1 MNITRENIDDLN
13 AIIRVE
19 IKKEDFED
27 KVTSV
32 LKDYKKK
39 SNLKGF
45 RPGNAPIGLIKK
57 LYGDAVMAEEVN
69 KLVSE
74 SLTEYIRSE
83 NLEILGEPLPSEQNT
98 LDMSGADA
106 LEFAF
111 EVGLTP
117 SFEIKLNEKTKLP
130 WYEITIDDKLRREF
144 LENYTRRYGKYE
156 EAETVE
162 EEDLV
167 KADISQLDEDGNIQ
181 ENGLSAQNSTMSI
194 AIIKDKDFK
203 KKVAGSRVGDEID
216 FNIDTAYPNDHEKSG
231 LLQVDKERAGEIT
244 GMFRVKITAINRF
257 SHAELNQELFDQVYG
272 EGVIAGE
279 EEFMKKLEE
288 EIRTNLN
295 RESDFKLNL
304 DARQLALD
312 KTKINLP
319 EEFLKR
325 WLAKANSEISAEDI
339 EKDFPRFL
347 EDLRWQIIKN
357 RIASENELKIEPE
370 ELMTEARNYTR
381 AQFRQ
386 YGLYYAADEQIDQF
400 AGEMLKRE
408 EDYRKIAEQVLEVK
422 VMNTIRDMV
431 KVETKKVTSE
441 EFNKIVTG

>member
-27 KVTSV
+27 KVNSV
-32 LKDYKKK
+32 LKDYRKK

-69 KLVSE
+69 KLISE
-74 SLTEYIRSE
+74 SLSEYIKSE
-83 NLEILGEPLPSEQNT
+83 KLEILGDPLPSEQNT
-98 LDMSGADA
+98 LEMSGSDTM
-106 LEFAF
+106 EFAF

-117 SFEIKLNEKTKLP
+117 SFEIKLTEKTKLP
-130 WYEITIDDKLRREF
+130 WYEITIDDKLRKEF

-156 EAETVE
+156 EAEKVE

-167 KADISQLDEDGNIQ
+167 KADLSQLDENGNVP
-181 ENGLSAQNSTMSI
+181 ENGLSARNSTMSI
-194 AIIKDKDFK
+194 AIIKDNDIK
-203 KKVAGSRVGDEID
+203 KKVTGSRVGDEID
-216 FNIDTAYPNDHEKSG
+216 FDIDSAYPNDHEKSG
-231 LLQVDKERAGEIT
+231 LLQIDKDRAGQIK
-244 GMFRVKITAINRF
+244 GMFRAKITAINRF
-257 SHAELNQELFDQVYG
+257 SHAELNQELFDQIYG

-279 EEFMKKLEE
+279 EEFMKRLEE

-295 RESDFKLNL
+295 RESDFKINL

-312 KTKINLP
+312 KTKFSLP

-325 WLAKANSEISAEDI
+325 WLSKANSEISADDI
-339 EKDFPRFL
+339 DKDFPRFL

-386 YGLYYAADEQIDQF
+386 YGLYYAADEQVDQF

-422 VMNTIRDMV
+422 VMNIIRDMV